1 MHCVEP
7 GSNCIAKGNDS
18 RTVLPCSYFLTAR
31 LEVQWRCELV
41 VWRKEHTVHN
51 AFYGRVPPTFV
62 YLFYSLEEKRIIF
75 A

>member
-1 MHCVEP
+1 MV
-7 GSNCIAKGNDS
+7 
-18 RTVLPCSYFLTAR
+18 R

-51 AFYGRVPPTFV
+51 AFYGGVPPTFV
-62 YLFYSLEEKRIIF
+62 YLFYNLEEKRVTF